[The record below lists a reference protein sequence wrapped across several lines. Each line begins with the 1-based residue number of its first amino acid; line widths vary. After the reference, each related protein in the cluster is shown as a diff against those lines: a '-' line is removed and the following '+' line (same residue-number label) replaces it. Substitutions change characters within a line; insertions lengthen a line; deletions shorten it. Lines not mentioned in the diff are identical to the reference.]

1 MNNNKNKGKPSLH
14 FGRGG
19 NSGWTSTGPS
29 SYRTMKPAA
38 AIRELIQNGLDAA
51 AEKEVPARMR
61 FRVEHCPLDNIP
73 GIDSYRAAFDGAE
86 KSQRK
91 LRKGKVSD
99 NAEGIIQEARKCME
113 ESTCKVLHI
122 LDNGI
127 GLDKDRMEAVL
138 ADGISVKGN
147 IASGSFGNG
156 HVSAFSASDLRY
168 VLYGGLSLKNQT
180 HKMICAGHVILAS
193 REGENRE
200 TLSKD
205 GYFVNNLKDD
215 MFDRYVCPEN
225 GDVPSL
231 VRDQLDWIQS
241 EWSTGSVVSI
251 VGFNLF
257 RKPDNNLREEIFRA
271 AACNFFEAVNR
282 GNLVIEF
289 EKENGEIESLNE
301 NTLEQVLVEHKDQ
314 KRSSDKFLSG
324 NKAYEA
330 FLTLRKGSR
339 KTVSTTLGPVEIV
352 VRSPTQ
358 SRQVH
363 LCRNGMWITDLPE
376 LKNQLGN
383 HEAFNCVIPLAE
395 NEKLNRLIR
404 KTEVPLHNELRK
416 KDLDEDEK
424 KQFKSVLT
432 AIREKLKETVLKL
445 DDESFCPSDILPVN
459 AEGSAKSGGGKVN
472 GVGTMSPIKRHLVQH
487 NNEKE
492 DSEKGDMNII
502 DGKEKDD
509 KATPDDRKKRIRRFN
524 RSGNQ
529 IQFQGL
535 IVPQGPRTC
544 KVSIVSGQ
552 KSQESEI
559 RFTLDES
566 IDVTSDGI
574 TRGTFVI
581 IKPDGLKLNGK
592 VAQEDVLRKN
602 DKGEI
607 LGVMLGGL
615 AENQKYDLEFDY
627 VIPNELQI
635 SDNQPVVLK
644 AEIMRRSPS
653 DTETGK

>member
-1 MNNNKNKGKPSLH
+1 
-14 FGRGG
+14 
-19 NSGWTSTGPS
+19 
-29 SYRTMKPAA
+29 MKPTA

-51 AEKEVPARMR
+51 DAAKKIPARMR
-61 FRVEHCPLDNIP
+61 FRIKDYSIDNIP
-73 GIDSYRAAFDGAE
+73 GIASYREAFDKAE
-86 KSQRK
+86 SSQRK
-91 LRKGKVSD
+91 YHNGELPD
-99 NAEGIIQEARKCME
+99 NAEGIIQEARKCMKK
-113 ESTCKVLHI
+113 STCKVLHI

-127 GLDKDRMEAVL
+127 GLDRERMKAML
-138 ADGISVKGN
+138 GDGISVKDKS
-147 IASGSFGNG
+147 ASGSYGNG
-156 HVSAFSASDLRY
+156 HVVAFPASDLRY
-168 VLYGGLSLKNQT
+168 VLYGGLSKNQT
-180 HKMICAGHVILAS
+180 HKMTCAGHAILAS

-205 GYFVNNLKDD
+205 GYFVNDLKDD

-225 GDVPSL
+225 SDVPSL
-231 VRDQLDWIQS
+231 VRDQLDWIQR
-241 EWSTGSVVSI
+241 EWVTGSVVSI

-257 RKPDNNLREEIFRA
+257 RKPGKNLREEIFRA
-271 AACNFFEAVNR
+271 AACNFFEAVHR

-301 NTLEQVLVEHKDQ
+301 NTLEQVLGEHKDQ
-314 KRSSDKFLSG
+314 KRSSDTFLSG

-330 FLTLRKGSR
+330 FLTLKKGTR
-339 KTVSTTLGPVEIV
+339 ETVSTTLGDVEIV
-352 VRSPTQ
+352 VRSPAQ

-363 LCRNGMWITDLPE
+363 LCRNGMWITDRLP
-376 LKNQLGN
+376 KFHNQFSN
-383 HEAFNCVIPLAE
+383 YTSFNCVIPLAE
-395 NEKLNRLIR
+395 NAELNRLIR
-404 KTEVPLHNELRK
+404 RAEGPLHNHLSVEELLSK
-416 KDLDEDEK
+416 DEK
-424 KQFKSVLT
+424 KQLKSVLT
-432 AIREKLKETVLKL
+432 AIREKLKEVV
-445 DDESFCPSDILPVN
+445 DELNDEAFRPDGIFAVN
-459 AEGSAKSGGGKVN
+459 LGGSTKSGGKKVSEM
-472 GVGTMSPIKRHLVQH
+472 GTMFPIKRYLVQH
-487 NNEKE
+487 NSEKE
-492 DSEKGDMNII
+492 DPEKGDLKIMEE
-502 DGKEKDD
+502 KEKDD
-509 KATPDDRKKRIRRFN
+509 KATPDDRKRRIRQFN
-524 RSGNQ
+524 RNGNQ
-529 IQFQGL
+529 MQFQGL
-535 IVPQGPRTC
+535 IVPQGFRSC
-544 KVSIVSGQ
+544 KVSLVSGE